1 MNDLAKLSDENT
13 TRILDIVEALQPAT
27 AQQVQ
32 GELERRHG
40 LRAPIEQ
47 VTRYMEFLRSNFP
60 RKLAHAGPELWI
72 VVDLG

>member
-1 MNDLAKLSDENT
+1 MDDLTRLSEENNK
-13 TRILDIVEALQPAT
+13 RILDIVEALQPAT

-32 GELERRHG
+32 EELERRHG
-40 LRAPIEQ
+40 VRASLEQ